1 MQLGRIAELK
11 YKRFWLFIAYKEDNP
26 HESVLCLC
34 KSREEADKLMDKYL
48 PSNSQLQKIQKK
60 HSSIMIK
67 EHKFEPLP
75 RKKLME
81 LGFFFNPF
89 SNEDSEYYNGY
100 YTFYAVK
107 PLEVNTE
114 TLLHLERET

>member
-1 MQLGRIAELK
+1 
-11 YKRFWLFIAYKEDNP
+11 
-26 HESVLCLC
+26 
-34 KSREEADKLMDKYL
+34 
-48 PSNSQLQKIQKK
+48 
-60 HSSIMIK
+60 MIK
-67 EHKFEPLP
+67 EHQFDPLS
-75 RKKLME
+75 RKELIE

-89 SNEDSEYYNGY
+89 SNEDSGYYNGY